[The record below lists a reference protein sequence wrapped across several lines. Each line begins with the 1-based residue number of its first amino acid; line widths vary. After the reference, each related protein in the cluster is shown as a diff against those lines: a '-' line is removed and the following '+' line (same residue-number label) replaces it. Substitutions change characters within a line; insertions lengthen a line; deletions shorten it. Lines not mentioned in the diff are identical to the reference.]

1 MSNLTVSD
9 LPTTAELP
17 DQAKGLP
24 HHTSLETARIMLEQ
38 TKSLLTIVRGAV
50 GGALDSQLSE
60 RDVDGIH
67 LVCDEIE
74 ARIDHALDLVG

>member
-1 MSNLTVSD
+1 MSNQTASN
-9 LPTTAELP
+9 LPRAAELP

-24 HHTSLETARIMLEQ
+24 HHTSLETARHVLDQ
-38 TKSLLTIVRGAV
+38 TKSLLTIVRSAV

-74 ARIDHALDLVG
+74 ARIDHALGLVG